1 MQQKLLTALVF
12 LLSAATTQV
21 AAAAEHRHVRAK
33 DRAALCEQVR
43 NSNAYAGN
51 AYVGPS
57 DVTVQS
63 EGAMT
68 SGIAG
73 H

>member
-1 MQQKLLTALVF
+1 MQQKLLIALAF

-21 AAAAEHRHVRAK
+21 SAAAEHRHVRAK
-33 DRAALCEQVR
+33 ERAMLCEQSR
-43 NSNAYAGN
+43 NSNAYAG
-51 AYVGPS
+51 PS
-57 DVTVQS
+57 DVSVQS

>member
-1 MQQKLLTALVF
+1 MQQKLLIALAL

-21 AAAAEHRHVRAK
+21 SAAAEHRHVRAK
-33 DRAALCEQVR
+33 ERAILFEQSR
-43 NSNAYAGN
+43 NSNAYAG
-51 AYVGPS
+51 PS
-57 DVTVQS
+57 DVSVRS

>member
-1 MQQKLLTALVF
+1 MQRSSGNNKGDDNATETAHSACF

-33 DRAALCEQVR
+33 NRAALCEQVR

-51 AYVGPS
+51 A
-57 DVTVQS
+57 
-63 EGAMT
+63 
-68 SGIAG
+68 
-73 H
+73 